1 MVSMK
6 TVGRK
11 IDFVGHCISESTAY
25 FFFIILNFVLQLLL
39 KSKFLKTHF
48 YPWKLFLTSLF
59 KVLLGQK
66 FRKGQLIADEN

>member
-48 YPWKLFLTSLF
+48 YRWKPFLPGLF